1 MTDLDLIGPCLRF
14 LDIQATTQY
23 IRPHELTGSLQS
35 LSCTGEYFLGSLKMF
50 SRPMV
55 STRPNASMTL
65 MSWAPD
71 AAKNNM
77 PAMTL
82 DLENKLLEDRENR
95 RVDRM
100 GPLQAKNDHTRP
112 GLS

>member
-1 MTDLDLIGPCLRF
+1 
-14 LDIQATTQY
+14 
-23 IRPHELTGSLQS
+23 
-35 LSCTGEYFLGSLKMF
+35 
-50 SRPMV
+50 
-55 STRPNASMTL
+55 MTL